1 MHTGKFGWWR
11 NSAMNVVGFMLGA
24 CMMAVPVM
32 GQDTKAQAQT
42 PEASP
47 AVAPGQVVQG
57 QWGTNKLIVSEYDT
71 NVVAQ
76 LADPAQLAKMT
87 TEELQARV
95 QEIMQRLE
103 EESKANSAL
112 RRDAMNLRRE
122 VDKTSP
128 EVKAIKLEIKALND
142 KISETVSK
150 EPGVAAAME
159 KANACQ
165 SMIVG
170 LSRARALIL
179 GTIAKRERAQSEADK
194 NAPSGDLTTNK
205 TDDSTM
211 NNTKRDGG
219 RQ

>member
-32 GQDTKAQAQT
+32 GQDTKAPAQT

-47 AVAPGQVVQG
+47 SATPEQVVQG
-57 QWGTNKLIVSEYDT
+57 QWGTNKLMVSEYDT
-71 NVVAQ
+71 NMVAQ

-95 QEIMQRLE
+95 QEIMQRLDE
-103 EESKANSAL
+103 EAKANSAL

-122 VDKTSP
+122 AEKTSP

-142 KISETVSK
+142 KIAATVGK

-170 LSRARALIL
+170 LTRARALIL
-179 GTIAKRERAQSEADK
+179 GTIAKRERAQTEADK
-194 NAPSGDLTTNK
+194 NTPPGNLTTNK
-205 TDDSTM
+205 TDNSM